1 MPAWKP
7 NFDFYET
14 RIDGARAIIR
24 LDLGAVRHAPVNTH
38 PMRLQVRVKMLAPR
52 EDGLRSEGE
61 ADALFALEDK
71 IASVLQGKAQALYIG
86 RIVAQGFTELYFYVP
101 FAAPAVTD
109 GPLALIGDVAPYTL
123 EWSAEK
129 DSAWACYDQLFPDSH
144 AMQSI
149 SNRGLQ
155 RVMAQRG
162 DQLQV
167 PRLVEHVAL
176 FESKEAAEAA
186 RGALTQAGFQ
196 VTSPEATPEKTW
208 NLQFSRIAACD
219 GSNPDRFVFEILDL
233 IEPLGGDYDGWG
245 SELQKA

>member
-14 RIDGARAIIR
+14 RLDGQRALVR
-24 LDLGAVRHAPVNTH
+24 LDLGAVRYAPVATH
-38 PMRLQVRVKMLAPR
+38 PMRLQVRVKMLQPR
-52 EDGLRSEGE
+52 EDGLRSDGE

-71 IASVLQGKAQALYIG
+71 VAASLQARAQAIYVG
-86 RIVAQGFTELYFYVP
+86 RMVAQGFTELYFYLP

-109 GPLALIGDVAPYTL
+109 GPLAIVGDVRPYAL

-129 DSAWACYDQLFPDSH
+129 DSAWECYDRLFPDSH
-144 AMQSI
+144 AMQAI

-155 RVMAQRG
+155 RVMAQQG
-162 DQLQV
+162 DRLQV
-167 PRLVEHVAL
+167 PRRVEHAAL
-176 FESKEAAEAA
+176 FGSQEAGEAA
-186 RGALTQAGFQ
+186 RGALAKAGFQ
-196 VTSPEATPEKTW
+196 VTALQATPAKAW
-208 NLQFSRIAACD
+208 NLQFSRAEACD
-219 GSNPDRFVFEILDL
+219 GGNPDRFVFEILDL